1 MILSLGNSG
10 TKKFVEQR
18 KCRFRSLDEDLARQR
33 LAELD
38 AATRLADLGSLTSVG
53 LHKLNGP
60 LANYWSININ
70 GPWRIVFI
78 FRDGNAEDVMIM
90 DTH

>member
-1 MILSLGNSG
+1 MIVSFGNSD
-10 TKKFVEQR
+10 TKKFAETG
-18 KCRFRSLDEDLARQR
+18 KSKFRGLDEELASQR
-33 LAELD
+33 LIELD
-38 AATRLADLGSLTSVG
+38 AATKLADLGSLNSVG

-60 LANYWSININ
+60 LSDYWSIDVND
-70 GPWRIVFI
+70 PWRVVFV